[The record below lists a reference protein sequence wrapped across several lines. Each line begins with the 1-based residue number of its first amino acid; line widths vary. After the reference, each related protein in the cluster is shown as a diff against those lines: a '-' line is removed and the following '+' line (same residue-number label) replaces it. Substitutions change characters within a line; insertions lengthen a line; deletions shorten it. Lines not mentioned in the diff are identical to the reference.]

1 LIPTALAYI
10 FFGIGLRTL
19 TASTVATITLL
30 EPVVASAFGVL
41 LLNEVLSSTQAVGIV
56 LVMLGL
62 LILGIKSSKRK
73 EQVVN

>member
-1 LIPTALAYI
+1 
-10 FFGIGLRTL
+10 
-19 TASTVATITLL
+19 
-30 EPVVASAFGVL
+30 VVASAFGVL